1 MNQPVGLLDI
11 CGGLCDDPSRI
22 VGKPSVGFDGFDTK
36 MIDCWRC
43 LPWVPC
49 CSKLLGREIGALPGF
64 DIPAPS

>member
-36 MIDCWRC
+36 MTDCWMMSTMGSLLLQVTWPRD
-43 LPWVPC
+43 W
-49 CSKLLGREIGALPGF
+49 CSAL
-64 DIPAPS
+64 A